1 MLKRHIKAFGDY
13 LKDERNFSEHTS
25 SGYLIDLNRLA
36 SFFEKKELPDPGVFS
51 RHDARAFLLE
61 IEESGLSRRSI
72 ARKISCFRSFYSYL
86 IKKKIVRNNP
96 WTAVSLPKLVKK
108 LPSFLYPEE
117 IALLL
122 ESPDTR
128 SPAGL
133 RDKTILEMLY
143 ASGMRVSELV
153 KLNLSDVDKDDGE
166 ILVSGKGSKERIVL
180 IGSMAI
186 AALKDYI
193 RYGRNRLVT
202 RRPSGTAKPVGRSL
216 FISRSGGRLTSR
228 SIERMIQKYIKRSG
242 INKKVTPHSL
252 RHSFATHM
260 LERGADLRTV
270 QELLGHASLSTTQ
283 IYTHI
288 TKDRLKTVYEKAHP
302 RAV

>member
-1 MLKRHIKAFGDY
+1 MLKSQIKAFGDY
-13 LKDERNFSEHTS
+13 LRNERNFSEHTF

-36 SFFEKKELPDPGVFS
+36 LFFEAKGLSDPRVFGK
-51 RHDARAFLLE
+51 HDARAFLLE
-61 IEESGLSRRSI
+61 LEEGGLSRKSI

-86 IKKKIVRNNP
+86 LKKKLVKNNP
-96 WTAVSLPKLVKK
+96 WTAISLPKLAKK
-108 LPSFLYPEE
+108 LPCFLYPEE
-117 IALLL
+117 IELLL
-122 ESPDTR
+122 ESQDKR

-133 RDKTILEMLY
+133 RDNAILEVLY
-143 ASGMRVSELV
+143 ASGMRVSELT
-153 KLNLSDVDKDDGE
+153 KLNISDVDKDDGE

-180 IGSMAI
+180 IGSSAI
-186 AALKDYI
+186 TSLKDYI
-193 RYGRNRLVT
+193 RYGRPKL
-202 RRPSGTAKPVGRSL
+202 SMKAGGRAI
-216 FISRSGGRLTSR
+216 FISRFGGRLTSR
-228 SIERMIQKYIKRSG
+228 SIERMMQKYLKKCG
-242 INKKVTPHSL
+242 INKKISPHSL

-288 TKDRLKTVYEKAHP
+288 TKERLKTVYEKAHP